1 MSSNPGIAF
10 SELYGRSSGKSKRLA
25 SNQSFSIYGSGRIPA
40 SQQQE
45 QRLQSL
51 ERERRDLQL
60 RQQGLLRLEEERQQ
74 KPPTST
80 KEMASN
86 LDQVQ

>member
-1 MSSNPGIAF
+1 MSSKTAIAF
-10 SELYGRSSGKSKRLA
+10 SDLYGRSSGKSKRLA
-25 SNQSFSIYGSGRIPA
+25 SNQSFSNSGRILA

-51 ERERRDLQL
+51 EQERRDLQL
-60 RQQGLLRLEEERQQ
+60 RRQGLLRQEKERQQ
-74 KPPTST
+74 RPPTPT
-80 KEMASN
+80 KKMASN

>member
-1 MSSNPGIAF
+1 MSSKTAIAF
-10 SELYGRSSGKSKRLA
+10 SDLYGRSSGKSKRLA
-25 SNQSFSIYGSGRIPA
+25 SNQNFSNSGRILA

-60 RQQGLLRLEEERQQ
+60 RRLGLLRLEEERQQ
-74 KPPTST
+74 KPPTYT